1 MLLVYGVKNDNRL
14 NCCFFN
20 TLFQKKFNFQVKKI
34 LVFQLIFLKRTLPFF
49 VLICKCLCIVFK
61 RFKKGLEMKNTMFLS
76 YLYLAGFFLQ

>member
-34 LVFQLIFLKRTLPFF
+34 LVFQLIFF
-49 VLICKCLCIVFK
+49 VLICVLFSNALRKD
-61 RFKKGLEMKNTMFLS
+61 
-76 YLYLAGFFLQ
+76 